1 MSTSF
6 PISLPSTGTR
16 SITIRQQSVVAV
28 GVSPYTLER
37 QVQRHQGQ
45 IWALDVEYAPLA
57 RAEAEALVAALCSLN
72 GREGTFL
79 FGDSANKTPRGTGA
93 GTPLVNGAS
102 QTGEDLSTDGW
113 TASVSGILK
122 AGDWIGL
129 GSGSTSR
136 LYKVLADA
144 TSNASGAATLTLP
157 VDGRVAV
164 GPAELADGD
173 RLPLVDDVAHLVER
187 DGLAL
192 LIEDGDEG
200 TGKERGEIGARV
212 LLGAAHRATLAAFP
226 AR

>member
-45 IWALDVEYAPLA
+45 IWTLDVEYAPLA
-57 RAEAEALVAALCSLN
+57 RTEAEALVAALCSLN

-122 AGDWIGL
+122 AGDWIGV

-144 TSNASGAATLTLP
+144 TSNASGAATLTLWP
-157 VDGRVAV
+157 RVKTAWADNAAIATSFPKGVFALTTDG
-164 GPAELADGD
+164 ADWS
-173 RLPLVDDVAHLVER
+173 VDVAHR
-187 DGLAL
+187 YGL
-192 LIEDGDEG
+192 
-200 TGKERGEIGARV
+200 KFS
-212 LLGAAHRATLAAFP
+212 ATSLP
-226 AR
+226 

>member
-45 IWALDVEYAPLA
+45 IWALEVEYAPLA

-79 FGDSANKTPRGTGA
+79 FGDSANKAPRGIAT

-102 QTGEDLSTDGW
+102 QTGEDLATDGW
-113 TASVSGILK
+113 TAGITGILR
-122 AGDWIGL
+122 AGDWISL
-129 GSGSTSR
+129 GSGSSSR

-144 TSNASGAATLTLP
+144 TSNGSGAATLTLWP
-157 VDGRVAV
+157 RVKTAWADNAPLATSFPKGVFALTTDG
-164 GPAELADGD
+164 ADWS
-173 RLPLVDDVAHLVER
+173 VDVAHR
-187 DGLAL
+187 YGL
-192 LIEDGDEG
+192 
-200 TGKERGEIGARV
+200 KFS
-212 LLGAAHRATLAAFP
+212 ATSLP
-226 AR
+226 